1 MHLCIDAS
9 THAYIYAVIH
19 LRMYACMHVCMYA
32 HMYTCRPWLDTV
44 ASCFPALPLFLF
56 AMARTYFGMPD
67 ASTLG
72 ATSCM
77 CVCVALASR
86 RAKHTSLRRPFSAVG
101 SCLRPMPPKQREQF
115 RDAPEGPGW
124 VALAGRLYYVTD
136 RKMWHRAI
144 YSGEYERARTYV
156 VSGLQHFLEARR
168 ARDSSGD

>member
-1 MHLCIDAS
+1 MHTYTQL
-9 THAYIYAVIH
+9 YICECTRVC
-19 LRMYACMHVCMYA
+19 MYACMH
-32 HMYTCRPWLDTV
+32 TC
-44 ASCFPALPLFLF
+44 PLFLF
-56 AMARTYFGMPD
+56 AMAKTYFGMPD

-101 SCLRPMPPKQREQF
+101 SCLRPMPPKQSEQF

-144 YSGEYERARTYV
+144 YSSEYERARTYV